1 VAWYKDE
8 RLVNAVL
15 KDPES
20 APIPLRLR
28 AMLRFLR
35 KLTLEPESVS
45 ASDVGALHAVG
56 LSDEAIEEAA
66 YVAACFNVIDRLAD
80 AFDFRPNDQRGLRWV
95 ARILL
100 KIGYGAG
107 SVPG

>member
-1 VAWYKDE
+1 MRAALANPDT
-8 RLVNAVL
+8 
-15 KDPES
+15 
-20 APIPLRLR
+20 APIPERVR

-35 KLTLEPESVS
+35 KLTLEPEAVG
-45 ASDVGALHAVG
+45 ADDVRALHAVG
-56 LSDEAIEEAA
+56 LGDAAIEEGV
-66 YVAACFNVIDRLAD
+66 YVATMFNVIDRLAD
-80 AFDFRPNDQRGLRWV
+80 AFDFRPNDDKGLRWV